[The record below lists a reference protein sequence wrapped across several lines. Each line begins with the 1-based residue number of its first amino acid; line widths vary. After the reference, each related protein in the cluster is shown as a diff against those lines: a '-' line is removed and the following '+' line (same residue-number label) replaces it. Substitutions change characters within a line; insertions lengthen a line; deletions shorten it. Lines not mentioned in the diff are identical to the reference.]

1 MCSMC
6 HYCGAKLMKYN
17 EDQRKQ
23 NSNALISSSGD
34 PVWSCKLCWERQ
46 GREFVNREGISP
58 FATPM
63 ISPTTSLSSSDQSN
77 SGCSDFSVDI
87 NSYDCGE
94 GEQDVGSNNSHG
106 ELNCLPN
113 GRLQHLSSES
123 PRKRVDSSNMM
134 TESNLRD
141 KKNTNDMDIVR
152 DVEITEAS
160 NEQEA
165 KENVVENSPRTI
177 NKESGVSQS
186 INVEMDTQIWEPPEP
201 EDPEDDLEGAMAYDD
216 DDDDDE
222 CGDGTKWGKPSSLS
236 RTKDE
241 GNGSH
246 RFKEEKQ
253 RAMKE
258 VINGKVKAIV
268 SQLLKSVGV
277 ACSMNEGDSWV
288 DIVTSLSWEAA
299 LFLKPDAIDGKAM
312 GPDGYVKVKCI
323 ATGSHSQSQLIK
335 GLVFKK
341 HAAHKHMQ
349 TKYKNPRLLLIQGVL
364 GQSSSGLSSFSSLD
378 EEKVHLKSLSEMID
392 MYHPNVIL
400 VEKTVSRG
408 VQEFILAKG
417 ITLVFDMKLHRLE
430 RVARCTGLP
439 IIPSDTLM
447 NQKLKLND
455 SFKQCDS
462 FHIEKFAEEHACFGE
477 GGKRPSKTLMFL
489 EGCPKRLGCTILLK
503 GSHSEEL
510 KKIKCV
516 VQYAVVIAYHLI
528 LETSFLI
535 DQKTMF
541 STIPFT
547 GIADMLPIDRESH
560 ALEIGNVS
568 VPCLDESTAETGSHE
583 IDIPIS
589 TGFQEE
595 GYHINGEINGDQIA
609 ESGLDYSSAFS
620 LEPYNPAIFSGL
632 SSISASLK
640 KVIGNNF
647 PLASTAPYRLLS
659 AYFGLNGRESKLTEA
674 VPTMKSFEVS
684 EQFDVESK
692 SGPEEEKSLDDAQ
705 PQSFLVSIEVPLN
718 LKVNGNHNEEKMQ
731 KKEDINTMLDSQSIL
746 VLMSSRNSSRG
757 TICEQS
763 HFSHIMFYKNFDVPL
778 GKFLQDNLLNQK
790 SRCAICGELPEA
802 HFYYYAHH
810 NKQLTIQVKRL
821 PKHLPGKA
829 EGKLWMWSRCSK
841 CKTGNGIS
849 KSTKRVLIST
859 AAHSLSFGKFLELSF
874 SDCSSSSRSSSCGHS
889 HHRDFL
895 YFFGLGPMV
904 AMFSYSSVT
913 TYTVSV
919 PTQQLEFSKSI
930 RQDWLKE
937 EFENVHKKGMLMFRE
952 VASFLVQI
960 RSQFV
965 GSTLN
970 LRDSLKEFFDVEEML
985 KQEASEFEVNIQ
997 NAVAKN
1003 GNANM
1008 GFHELL
1014 ILNQLRWDLLL
1025 ESCIWD
1031 RRLHSLLLPDPT
1043 VVIAG
1048 ASNKAV
1054 LEQLI
1059 SDMGSADGEDSGT
1072 ETKYGNGDK
1081 GSDNSGKLKAGTS
1094 SFVERKEFSGDEFS
1108 SNIPVQKSEGC
1119 DSIHGNSAVAENIEK
1134 PKVDGVCPVKSSNL
1148 EFVVTP
1154 HISVRPHFD
1163 EKNYQAEDASL
1174 SDHLQVDR
1182 TIPISTDLAFN
1193 DSIVDSNGSRRG
1205 GSPRSLLSSLEN
1217 LNGWFWMP
1225 FSEIRQMYMK
1235 DLLRGNVPK
1244 FESFSSCTPAQIPTG
1259 YQLIREEGSRLHI
1272 PLGTNDYIVSDYEGE
1287 LSSIIACALVLLKD
1301 LPSVTEVSNED
1312 GKRDR
1317 LIESLHSL
1325 TRVPM
1330 IASVHWSSSGS
1341 SDSDSVSSLSISSEE
1356 SRFSSFD
1363 GLNLLDSRVPPDSL
1377 NIEVS
1382 LGLSKSLGKGKYSV
1396 VSLYANQ
1403 FRDLR
1408 ERCCPSEL
1416 DYIASLSRCRK
1427 WDAKGGKS
1435 KSFFAKTLDDRFIIK
1450 EIKKTEYDSFEKF
1463 ALHYFKYMNQSFE
1476 TGSQTCLAK
1485 VLGIY
1490 QVIVRQPKTG
1500 KESRHDL
1507 KVMENLTFGRNIT
1520 RQYDLKGALHA
1531 RFSSGAD
1538 GSGDV
1543 LLDQNFVNDMNSSPL
1558 YVSNKAKRI
1567 LQRAVWNDTTFL
1579 NSINVMDYSLLV
1591 GVDTQRREL
1600 VCGIIDYLRQYTWD
1614 KQLETWVK
1622 SSLVV
1627 PKNVLPTVI
1636 SPKEYKKRFRKFMST
1651 YFLSVPDHW
1660 CSEESSDPSE
1670 LCSIG
1675 DYDLS
1680 QSKSLKQPYLNDF
1693 PA

>member
-1 MCSMC
+1 
-6 HYCGAKLMKYN
+6 
-17 EDQRKQ
+17 
-23 NSNALISSSGD
+23 
-34 PVWSCKLCWERQ
+34 
-46 GREFVNREGISP
+46 
-58 FATPM
+58 
-63 ISPTTSLSSSDQSN
+63 
-77 SGCSDFSVDI
+77 
-87 NSYDCGE
+87 
-94 GEQDVGSNNSHG
+94 
-106 ELNCLPN
+106 
-113 GRLQHLSSES
+113 
-123 PRKRVDSSNMM
+123 M

-141 KKNTNDMDIVR
+141 KKNRNGMDIVR

-160 NEQEA
+160 NDQEA
-165 KENVVENSPRTI
+165 KENIIENYPRTFD
-177 NKESGVSQS
+177 KESGVCQL
-186 INVEMDTQIWEPPEP
+186 INDEMDTQIWEPPEP
-201 EDPEDDLEGAMAYDD
+201 EDPEDDLEGTVAYYD

-236 RTKDE
+236 RIKDE
-241 GNGSH
+241 GNGSYM
-246 RFKEEKQ
+246 FKEEKQ
-253 RAMKE
+253 RAMEE
-258 VINGKVKAIV
+258 VINGKFKAIV

-277 ACSMNEGDSWV
+277 ASSVNESDSWV

-323 ATGSHSQSQLIK
+323 ATGSRGQSQLIK

-341 HAAHKHMQ
+341 RAAHKHMQ
-349 TKYKNPRLLLIQGVL
+349 TKYKNPRLLLIQGEL

-378 EEKVHLKSLSEMID
+378 EEKSHLKSLIEMID
-392 MYHPNVIL
+392 MCHPNVIL
-400 VEKTVSRG
+400 VEKTVSRD
-408 VQEFILAKG
+408 VQECILAKG

-430 RVARCTGLP
+430 RVARCTGSP
-439 IIPSDTLM
+439 IIPSDALI
-447 NQKLKLND
+447 NQKLKQNE

-462 FHIEKFAEEHACFGE
+462 FHIEKFVEEHAYFGE

-510 KKIKCV
+510 KQIKCI
-516 VQYAVVIAYHLI
+516 VQYAVVMAYHLI

-535 DQKTMF
+535 DQKAMF

-547 GIADMLPIDRESH
+547 GIADVLPIDREAH
-560 ALEIGNVS
+560 ALATGNLS
-568 VPCLDESTAETGSHE
+568 FPCLDESTAETGSHA

-589 TGFQEE
+589 NGFHEE
-595 GYHINGEINGDQIA
+595 GYHINGELDGDQIVK
-609 ESGLDYSSAFS
+609 SGLDYSSASS
-620 LEPYNPAIFSGL
+620 LEPYNPAVFSGL
-632 SSISASLK
+632 SSISASMK
-640 KVIGNNF
+640 KVIGNSF
-647 PLASTAPYRLLS
+647 PLASTAPYWSLS
-659 AYFGLNGRESKLTEA
+659 AYFGLNGRESELTEA
-674 VPTMKSFEVS
+674 IPPMKSFEVS
-684 EQFDVESK
+684 KQFVAESK
-692 SGPEEEKSLDDAQ
+692 SGPDEEKSLDDGQ
-705 PQSFLVSIEVPLN
+705 PQSFPASSEAPLN
-718 LKVNGNHNEEKMQ
+718 LKVNEEKVQ
-731 KKEDINTMLDSQSIL
+731 IKEDINRMLDSQSIL
-746 VLMSSRNSSRG
+746 VLMSSRNALRG

-763 HFSHIMFYKNFDVPL
+763 HFSHIMFYRNFDVPL
-778 GKFLQDNLLNQK
+778 GTFLQDNLLNQR
-790 SRCAICGELPEA
+790 SQCAICGQLPEA

-821 PKHLPGKA
+821 PKHLPGEA
-829 EGKLWMWSRCSK
+829 EGKLWMWSCCGK

-859 AAHSLSFGKFLELSF
+859 AARGLSFGKFLEFSF
-874 SDCSSSSRSSSCGHS
+874 SEHSSSSGLSSCGHS
-889 HHRDFL
+889 LHRDFL
-895 YFFGLGPMV
+895 YFFGVGPMV

-913 TYTVSV
+913 TYTVSM
-919 PTQQLEFSKSI
+919 PPQQLEFSNSI
-930 RQDWLKE
+930 RPDWLKE
-937 EFENVHKKGMLMFRE
+937 EFENVYMKGMLMFKE

-960 RSQFV
+960 GSQFV

-970 LRDSLKEFFDVEEML
+970 LKGSLKEFSDVEEIL
-985 KQEASEFEVNIQ
+985 KLEASEFEVNIQ
-997 NAVAKN
+997 NTVTKN
-1003 GNANM
+1003 GNANL

-1014 ILNQLRWDLLL
+1014 SLNQLRWDLLL

-1043 VVIAG
+1043 VVVAG
-1048 ASNKAV
+1048 ASNKGV
-1054 LEQLI
+1054 LEQLKL
-1059 SDMGSADGEDSGT
+1059 DMGSADGEDNGA
-1072 ETKYGNGDK
+1072 ETKSRDGDLC
-1081 GSDNSGKLKAGTS
+1081 SDNTGNLKAETG
-1094 SFVERKEFSGDEFS
+1094 SFVERNEFSGDEFS
-1108 SNIPVQKSEGC
+1108 SYIPAKKSEGC
-1119 DSIHGNSAVAENIEK
+1119 DSIHGNSTVVENIEK
-1134 PKVDGVCPVKSSNL
+1134 PTVDGVFPVKSSNL
-1148 EFVVTP
+1148 EFIVTSN
-1154 HISVRPHFD
+1154 ISVCPHFGD
-1163 EKNYQAEDASL
+1163 ENYQAEDAPL
-1174 SDHLQVDR
+1174 SDHLKVDR
-1182 TIPISTDLAFN
+1182 TIPISTYLAYN
-1193 DSIVDSNGSRRG
+1193 DSIVYSNGSRRG

-1225 FSEIRQMYMK
+1225 FSEIRQIYKK

-1244 FESFSSCTPAQIPTG
+1244 FESISSYSPAQIPSG
-1259 YQLIREEGSRLHI
+1259 YQLIRDEGSRLHI

-1301 LPSVTEVSNED
+1301 LPAVTEVSNED
-1312 GKRDR
+1312 GRRDK
-1317 LIESLHSL
+1317 LIESLRSL
-1325 TRVPM
+1325 IRVPT
-1330 IASVHWSSSGS
+1330 ITSQHWSSSGS
-1341 SDSDSVSSLSISSEE
+1341 SDSDSVSSLGISSEE

-1363 GLNLLDSRVPPDSL
+1363 GLNLLDSLVPPDAL

-1382 LGLSKSLGKGKYSV
+1382 LGVSKSLGKGKYSV

-1416 DYIASLSRCRK
+1416 DYIASLSRCRN

-1463 ALHYFKYMNQSFE
+1463 ALHYFKYMNQSFDS
-1476 TGSQTCLAK
+1476 GSQTCLAK

-1507 KVMENLTFGRNIT
+1507 MVMENLTFGRNFT

-1531 RFSSGAD
+1531 RFSSAAD

-1558 YVSNKAKRI
+1558 YVSNKAKRL

-1600 VCGIIDYLRQYTWD
+1600 ACGIIDYLRQYTWD

-1627 PKNVLPTVI
+1627 PKNLLPTVI

-1660 CSEESSDPSE
+1660 CSQESSDPCE
-1670 LCSIG
+1670 LCGSR
-1675 DYDLS
+1675 DDDLPEP
-1680 QSKSLKQPYLNDF
+1680 KFL
-1693 PA
+1693 